1 MNFFERLFRSKET
14 NIPVDIE
21 PNVLF
26 GKYTD
31 RNKTKEQHDSWD
43 KAVNLYREK
52 KYLDSYYEFFNYIRD
67 EKEQNVTFEKLD
79 NKINFTLIQG
89 SKIVHGSLN
98 EKEIQ
103 AEAEVA
109 RFTEQNIAVMRKLL
123 KENHFLYFS
132 KFAVRNNIYTL
143 KYFSPVVDAQPS
155 SLYYALKEIS
165 TEADMY
171 DDVLVD
177 EFDCVEPINIEHI
190 EAIGDDEKE
199 TKLKYLK
206 KWINETIEDVAK
218 FDSDKFIGAVAYLL
232 LNLTF
237 KIYHLLSPE
246 GTLLDEIRY
255 IQSLFYREDNRSL
268 KEKLVHMQDEYLKL
282 LEKPDDDIR
291 KSFYKVKATF
301 AVAQPTSHKAVV
313 NFFKSEL
320 GKKESYID
328 NDFIDFAEEVCKYV
342 VYYACFFYGLPT
354 VAQDVLLVFWKVF
367 NPDFFNELGFK
378 HTLYDNNTDSL
389 NKESIKN
396 EITKI
401 IKLAKKKHPQI
412 AFSSDNLNFS
422 NRLDFAISFIEEFQ
436 KLNYD

>member
-1 MNFFERLFRSKET
+1 MNFFERLFKSKK
-14 NIPVDIE
+14 NDIPVDIE
-21 PNVLF
+21 PKILF

-31 RNKTKEQHDSWD
+31 RNKTKEQHDSWE
-43 KAVNLYREK
+43 KSVNLYREK
-52 KYLDSYYEFFNYIRD
+52 KYLDAYHEFFKYIRD
-67 EKEQNVTFEKLD
+67 EEEQNVKFERLD
-79 NKINFTLIQG
+79 KKIDFTLIQG

-109 RFTEQNIAVMRKLL
+109 KFTEQNIAVMRKLL
-123 KENHFLYFS
+123 KENYFLYFS
-132 KFAVRNNIYTL
+132 KFAVRNDIYTL
-143 KYFSPVVDAQPS
+143 KYFSQVVDAQPS

-190 EAIGDDEKE
+190 EAISENEKE
-199 TKLKYLK
+199 IKLKYLK
-206 KWINETIEDVAK
+206 KWIGETLEEVSK
-218 FDSDKFIGAVAYLL
+218 LDSDKFIGATAYLL

-282 LEKPDDDIR
+282 LEKSDDDIL

-301 AVAQPTSHKAVV
+301 AVAQPTTHKAVV

-328 NDFIDFAEEVCKYV
+328 NDFMDYAEEVCKYV
-342 VYYACFFYGLPT
+342 IYYACFFYGLPT
-354 VAQDVLLVFWKVF
+354 VAHNILLVFWRVF
-367 NPDFFNELGFK
+367 SPDFFHELGFK
-378 HTLYDNNTDSL
+378 QAFYNDKTDSL
-389 NKESIKN
+389 NEELIKSHIN
-396 EITKI
+396 QI
-401 IKLAKKKHPQI
+401 INISKKRHPKI
-412 AFSSDNLNFS
+412 AFTPDNLNFT
-422 NRLDFAISFIEEFQ
+422 NKLDFAISFIEEFQ
-436 KLNYD
+436 HLNYD